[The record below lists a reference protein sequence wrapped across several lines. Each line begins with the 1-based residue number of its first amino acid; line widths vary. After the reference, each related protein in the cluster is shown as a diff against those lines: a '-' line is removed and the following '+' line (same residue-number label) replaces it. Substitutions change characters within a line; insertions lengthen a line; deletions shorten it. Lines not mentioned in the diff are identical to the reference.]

1 MSALF
6 TLIFFTSNLNSFS
19 FLFEALLF
27 SVFFSTFLVCF
38 AAFVA
43 FALCSPNP
51 SSFTALRPLSFSSE
65 VNLGLLTSTLAIFRA
80 IFKRSKLM
88 LFIATSATLAI
99 SLFFA
104 LSSMFFTFSSS
115 RLARLL
121 LPSIVKLVFVTPA
134 LEMLALAL
142 LLSGALMPLS
152 AIFSSVRAV
161 LLFAKFRF
169 KFEAFI
175 SFKFAKFL
183 SASSIL
189 RAFAPTLFSLAVA
202 FSSLFSFKFARSEI
216 SLKFNDFT
224 LAEIALLKEMS
235 FKIMTLKFSAASVLS
250 AILLSRSIFGSSS
263 SPRLSSFAPSSKLS
277 PFTFKKPSFKFIPV
291 AFSSAFKA

>member
-1 MSALF
+1 MPSA
-6 TLIFFTSNLNSFS
+6 FFSA
-19 FLFEALLF
+19 FLLAVF
-27 SVFFSTFLVCF
+27 SVLAGFLAV
-38 AAFVA
+38 VA
-43 FALCSPNP
+43 DFLSPNP
-51 SSFTALRPLSFSSE
+51 SSLTALNPLSFNSE
-65 VNLGLLTSTLAIFRA
+65 ANLGLLTSTLAIFRA

-121 LPSIVKLVFVTPA
+121 LPSIVKFVFVTPA
-134 LEMLALAL
+134 LATFALAL

-152 AIFSSVRAV
+152 AIFSSVSAV
-161 LLFAKFRF
+161 LLFAKFIF

-183 SASSIL
+183 FASSTL

-202 FSSLFSFKFARSEI
+202 FNSLFSFKFARSEI
-216 SLKFNDFT
+216 SLKFSDFKF
-224 LAEIALLKEMS
+224 AAIAFLKEIS
-235 FKIMTLKFSAASVLS
+235 FKFMALKFSAASVLS
-250 AILLSRSIFGSSS
+250 AILLTRSNFGSSS

>member
-1 MSALF
+1 M
-6 TLIFFTSNLNSFS
+6 
-19 FLFEALLF
+19 LFEALLF
-27 SVFFSTFLVCF
+27 STFFSTFLVCF
-38 AAFVA
+38 ATFVA
-43 FALCSPNP
+43 FALCSLNP
-51 SSFTALRPLSFSSE
+51 SSFTALSPLSFSSE

-134 LEMLALAL
+134 LATFALAL
-142 LLSGALMPLS
+142 LLSGALMPFS

-161 LLFAKFRF
+161 LLFTKFRF

-202 FSSLFSFKFARSEI
+202 FSSLFSFKFASSEI
-216 SLKFNDFT
+216 SFKFSDFT
-224 LAEIALLKEMS
+224 LAAIALLKEMS
-235 FKIMTLKFSAASVLS
+235 FKFTALKFSVASVLS
-250 AILLSRSIFGSSS
+250 AILLSRSNFGSSS
-263 SPRLSSFAPSSKLS
+263 SPRLSSFAPSSRLS
-277 PFTFKKPSFKFIPV
+277 PFTFKKPSFKFILV